1 MSLFHSDWLAFPV
14 SFLRASN
21 SDLSFI
27 NPTTQRPYSAAK
39 TISIMAIEYSFKNFS
54 TIHEM
59 KQKNSGTHGMVGKI
73 QAPALGSL
81 PFFKWVIFP
90 FKASEASII
99 NERTSAAITVI
110 M

>member
-1 MSLFHSDWLAFPV
+1 
-14 SFLRASN
+14 
-21 SDLSFI
+21 
-27 NPTTQRPYSAAK
+27 
-39 TISIMAIEYSFKNFS
+39 
-54 TIHEM
+54 M

-73 QAPALGSL
+73 QAPALGSI